1 MDSPP
6 GGFNFTESEM
16 SFTPN
21 IQAFCCH
28 YTSQQSLAEGAES
41 LKADGMPEN
50 ITLNRLVCGGK
61 LKEITLLKAFE
72 EGADAVFFVGCPVD
86 ACHNK
91 KGSER
96 AAKRVLA
103 VQKSLQELGLGA
115 ERAEMFHAARG
126 FHLEFVEAAQLM
138 HKRISALGPAFD
150 GGSK

>member
-1 MDSPP
+1 
-6 GGFNFTESEM
+6 M

-28 YTSQQSLAEGAES
+28 YTSQQSLAEGAEA

-50 ITLNRLVCGGK
+50 VTINRLVCGGK
-61 LKEITLLKAFE
+61 LQETTLLKAFE
-72 EGADAVFFVGCPVD
+72 DGADAVFFVGCPLNE
-86 ACHNK
+86 CHNK

-103 VQKSLQELGLGA
+103 VKKSLQELGLGA
-115 ERAEMFHAARG
+115 ERAEMFHSDRG
-126 FHLEFVEAAQLM
+126 FHQEFIEAAQSM
-138 HKRISALGPAFD
+138 NKRITTLGPAFD

>member
-1 MDSPP
+1 
-6 GGFNFTESEM
+6 M

-28 YTSQQSLAEGAES
+28 YTSQQSLAEGAEG

-50 ITLNRLVCGGK
+50 VTINRLVCGGK
-61 LKEITLLKAFE
+61 LQETTLLKAFE
-72 EGADAVFFVGCPVD
+72 DGADAVFFVGCPINE
-86 ACHNK
+86 CHNK

-103 VQKSLQELGLGA
+103 VKNALQDLGLGE
-115 ERAEMFHAARG
+115 ERAEMFHSDRG
-126 FHLEFVEAAQLM
+126 FHQEFVEAAQLM
-138 HKRISALGPAFD
+138 NNRITALGPAFD

>member
-1 MDSPP
+1 
-6 GGFNFTESEM
+6 M

-28 YTSQQSLAEGAES
+28 YTSQQSLAEGAEA

-50 ITLNRLVCGGK
+50 VTINRLVCGGK
-61 LKEITLLKAFE
+61 LQETTLLKAFE
-72 EGADAVFFVGCPVD
+72 EGADAVFFVGCPLNE
-86 ACHNK
+86 CHNK

-103 VQKSLQELGLGA
+103 LKKSLQELGLG
-115 ERAEMFHAARG
+115 EDRAEMFHSERG
-126 FHLEFVEAAQLM
+126 FHHEFIEAAQLM
-138 HKRISALGPAFD
+138 NKRITAIGPAFE